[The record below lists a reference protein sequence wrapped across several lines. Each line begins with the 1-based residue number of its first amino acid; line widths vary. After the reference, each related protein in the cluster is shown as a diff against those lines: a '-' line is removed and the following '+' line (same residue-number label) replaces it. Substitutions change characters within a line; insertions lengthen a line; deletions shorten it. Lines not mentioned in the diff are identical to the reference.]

1 MKDALR
7 VTVVGQAPTVVV
19 KIGSAV
25 VSTARGTLDRRRVFA
40 LAEQIH
46 RVRQTGRQV
55 VVVASGAIA
64 AGQGQMRLARRPS
77 DLPHLQAAAA
87 IGQSW
92 LMRAYDESLRKHG
105 LHTAQVLVTR
115 DDFDDRTRYLNI
127 RNTLLAALDWGA
139 VPIINENDTVS
150 VDEIRFGDND
160 LIAAM
165 VTNLLRA
172 HLLVMLT
179 TGDGLYRLRGRRKEL
194 IDLVEQID
202 ERTLSLAT
210 NEKTDL
216 GSGGM
221 RTKLEAA
228 RAVTSAGEC
237 VIIANGRRRGI
248 LDAVLA
254 GRRVGTLFLPSGD
267 LMTSRKRWIGL
278 TARPQGKLVVDDGAR
293 AAVERGGKS
302 LLAGGIVAVEGRF
315 PKGAVVV
322 LCDSRGEEFARGLTN
337 FRSADV
343 EKIKGLR
350 SSQFTKVLGD
360 RPYDEVVHRD
370 NLTVLVRPGS
380 GV

>member
-25 VSTARGTLDRRRVFA
+25 VSTAKGTLDRRRVFA

-46 RVRQTGRQV
+46 RARQTGRQV
-55 VVVASGAIA
+55 VLVASGAIA
-64 AGQGQMRLARRPS
+64 AGQGQMMLARRPN

-105 LHTAQVLVTR
+105 IRTAQVLVTR

-127 RNTLLAALDWGA
+127 RNTLLATLDWGA

-172 HLLVMLT
+172 HLLIMLT
-179 TGDGLYRLRGRRKEL
+179 TGDGLYRVRGRRKEL
-194 IDLVEQID
+194 LELVERID
-202 ERTLSLAT
+202 ERTLALAT
-210 NEKTDL
+210 DDKTEL
-216 GSGGM
+216 GTGGM

-254 GRRVGTLFLPSGD
+254 GRGVGTLFLPSGD
-267 LMTSRKRWIGL
+267 TMTSRKRWIGL
-278 TARPQGKLVVDDGAR
+278 TARPQGKLVVDGGAR
-293 AAVERGGKS
+293 RAVERGGKS

-322 LCDSRGEEFARGLTN
+322 LCDGEGEEFARGLTN
-337 FRSADV
+337 FRSTDV
-343 EKIKGLR
+343 EKIMGLR

-370 NLTVLVRPGS
+370 NLTVLARMAQ
-380 GV
+380 